1 MTPPEPRGWRAA
13 GTGCGGADGDTS
25 QQRLISSWLC
35 GALSSCLFCGALSSC
50 LFCGA
55 LSSGLCGA
63 LSSCLFCGALSS
75 CLFCGALSSGLCGAL
90 SSCLFCGALSSGLC
104 GALLQRPARAAH
116 HPGHEIVRRRADLL
130 GEVHEC
136 VEDLLA
142 PLFAEVG

>member
-25 QQRLISSWLC
+25 QQRLIS
-35 GALSSCLFCGALSSC
+35 CLFCGALSSC
-50 LFCGA
+50 LF
-55 LSSGLCGA
+55 
-63 LSSCLFCGALSS
+63 
-75 CLFCGALSSGLCGAL
+75 CGAL